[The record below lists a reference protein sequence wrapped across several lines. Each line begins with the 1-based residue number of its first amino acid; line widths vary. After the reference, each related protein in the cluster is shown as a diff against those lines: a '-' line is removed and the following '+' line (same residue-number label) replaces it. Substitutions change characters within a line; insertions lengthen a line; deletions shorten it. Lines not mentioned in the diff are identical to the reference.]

1 MNYVFGAGFAL
12 LLGAIGVIAVRRW
25 KVSDPRPNVFR
36 QRAAQLQGLDLEE
49 Q

>member
-1 MNYVFGAGFAL
+1 MNYVFGAGFVL
-12 LLGAIGVIAVRRW
+12 LAVAGVIVFRRHR

-36 QRAAQLQGLDLEE
+36 QRAAQMQGLDLEE